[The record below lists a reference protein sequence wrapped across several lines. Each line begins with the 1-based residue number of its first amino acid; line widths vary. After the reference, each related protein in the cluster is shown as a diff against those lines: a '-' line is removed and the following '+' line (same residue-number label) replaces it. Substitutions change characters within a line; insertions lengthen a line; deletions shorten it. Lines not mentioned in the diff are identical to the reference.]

1 MLCPGCQA
9 PIESDA
15 VFCGHCGSPLP
26 PVHLRGSGIEE
37 SAQVQSIEQWSDNG
51 AGAVEEQAHQP
62 FAASPYPLT
71 PLPASKV
78 SSSTPSPAPTPL
90 TGGPSLHS
98 QGRREGAP
106 STGRNLV
113 FIAVILAILG
123 VGIAAGI
130 FALWQNK
137 HIPVHQLLTNTA
149 SVPLPRISGVA
160 NFHDTSNARSGINS
174 VSLSVQGLQ
183 PLANGSHYE
192 AWLVNEHELHILPL
206 GTLTKTGDTYAVNF
220 SQPDGNILALGNTL
234 QVTVETTQAT
244 LPSGRVLLS
253 AHFPPMAGMH
263 INHLLVSYPDT
274 PGKVA
279 LLPGLLAQTRQLYAQ
294 SQQLRTTD
302 DKTAIQCL
310 AQNMLVLLDGQSP
323 AKPTVK
329 SHVCASAHV
338 PQLSINYGLL
348 GQNNNG
354 YVSTIGAHAS
364 LAATQADSTDNI
376 RKYAQQVIF
385 SSENLSNW
393 FSTLHQDAQYLLEH
407 PNDHSKAVEIMS
419 LADHALNGV
428 DSNDNGSVDPIRGE
442 AGVMQ
447 AYLSGQSMAT
457 LNLTSNQ

>member
-26 PVHLRGSGIEE
+26 PVHLCRSEVEE
-37 SAQVQSIEQWSDNG
+37 SVQSQSAEQWSDDG
-51 AGAVEEQAHQP
+51 ASVAEEQEHQSFVVP
-62 FAASPYPLT
+62 EYPLT

-78 SSSTPSPAPTPL
+78 SGSTPSPAPLPF
-90 TGGPSLHS
+90 TGGPSLHRPA
-98 QGRREGAP
+98 QKAGAP

-137 HIPVHQLLTNTA
+137 HIPSHQPFTTA
-149 SVPLPRISGVA
+149 TSMPLPRISGVA
-160 NFHDTSNARSGINS
+160 TFHDTSNARSGINS
-174 VSLSVQGLQ
+174 VSLSVHGLQ

-192 AWLVNEHELHILPL
+192 AWLVNEHELHIQPL
-206 GTLTKTGDTYAVNF
+206 GTLAKAGDTYAVNF

-263 INHLLVSYPDT
+263 INHLLVSYPET
-274 PGKVA
+274 PDKIA
-279 LLPGLLAQTRQLYAQ
+279 LLPGLLAQTRQLYDQ
-294 SQQLRTTD
+294 SQQLRTTN

-329 SHVCASAHV
+329 SHTCSSAHV

-354 YVSTIGAHAS
+354 YVSTVGAHAS
-364 LAATQADSTDNI
+364 LAATQTDSTDNI

-393 FSTLHQDAQYLLEH
+393 FSTLHQDAQDLLAH
-407 PNDHSKAVEIMS
+407 PNDHNKAVEIMS
-419 LADHALNGV
+419 LADHALSGV
-428 DSNDNGSVDPIRGE
+428 DSNDNGSVEPIHGE
-442 AGVMQ
+442 AGAMQ

-457 LNLTSNQ
+457 LNLTSNK